1 MMNSYALAI
10 ETEQALKV
18 LPFGP
23 LTLAKAEEW
32 RDRMAKLGKELL
44 VINLKAE

>member
-1 MMNSYALAI
+1 MMKTYVLAI
-10 ETEQALKV
+10 ETEHNLKA

-32 RDRMAKLGKELL
+32 RDKLADMGKAVFVVNFKSE
-44 VINLKAE
+44 

>member
-1 MMNSYALAI
+1 MQKTYALAI
-10 ETEQALKV
+10 ETEFDLKT

-32 RDRMAKLGKELL
+32 RDRMAKLGKTLL

>member
-1 MMNSYALAI
+1 MKTYALAV
-10 ETEQALKV
+10 ETDHTLKV